1 MVIQKAGSSKC
12 IFILLAVGVLPIV
25 SSSLS
30 AADVYVRPLVQYT
43 WLPSSSRNAK
53 SEHFGLPSFGGGV
66 APSGPSANGSDY
78 VASSSAAGFGL
89 AIGAAMGNE
98 HRFEVGAEATTTE
111 FNGTYTLTPNHSY
124 TTTGELVPAGPPM
137 PGQPCSFAVTTVV
150 ATVRRWFGLSTD
162 QVRPYVGIALGLT
175 DVNFRP
181 RDRAPNVVYY
191 DQSGDTSI
199 TYGLGMGVRVKISHH
214 FAVEANYRFLN
225 AGGVFAHADFYSP
238 AHVFSLAI
246 DGRF

>member
-1 MVIQKAGSSKC
+1 
-12 IFILLAVGVLPIV
+12 
-25 SSSLS
+25 
-30 AADVYVRPLVQYT
+30 
-43 WLPSSSRNAK
+43 
-53 SEHFGLPSFGGGV
+53 
-66 APSGPSANGSDY
+66 
-78 VASSSAAGFGL
+78 
-89 AIGAAMGNE
+89 
-98 HRFEVGAEATTTE
+98 
-111 FNGTYTLTPNHSY
+111 
-124 TTTGELVPAGPPM
+124 M